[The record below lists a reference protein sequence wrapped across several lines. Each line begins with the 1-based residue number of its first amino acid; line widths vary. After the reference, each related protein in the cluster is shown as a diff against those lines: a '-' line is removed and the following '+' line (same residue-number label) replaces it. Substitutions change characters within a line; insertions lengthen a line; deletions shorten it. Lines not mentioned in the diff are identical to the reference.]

1 MEVQDDSAEGTGEAG
16 GPGWG
21 ADAAETDGRDGEE
34 EEDRTGD
41 EDLVQDAVSSS

>member
-1 MEVQDDSAEGTGEAG
+1 MKVQDDSAEGTGEAG
-16 GPGWG
+16 GPGWD
-21 ADAAETDGRDGEE
+21 ADAAETDGRDEE